1 MTLASIRRAA
11 VLPVALALGACT
23 YYHGDLERLADQTDR
38 DFRRDPTKTYSEV
51 SLEAVLHA
59 PSSYRYIDLRFSAV
73 LNRVGEK
80 GFTPF
85 WTPFLSENYISF
97 SVWSTAADLTNPDAR
112 SRSHPLLFIH
122 RNNPSVKALLEA
134 SRFSRVRIE
143 GRVGGDYDQMAWIDV
158 ARILVEE
165 EEVYTEDALADLA
178 LAKEAL
184 AAKKG
189 AQAVRFL
196 EDALKGIWLAETRY
210 WIYMKL
216 GGLQESAGNLEAAKE
231 AFEGALRVD
240 HDSTEAVEAIA
251 RVKKALKERAAS
263 QP

>member
-11 VLPVALALGACT
+11 VLPLALTLGACT

-38 DFRRDPTKTYSEV
+38 DFRRDPTKTFSAV
-51 SLEAVLHA
+51 SLDALVNA
-59 PSSYRYIDLRFSAV
+59 PSAYKYVDVRFPAV

-80 GFTPF
+80 GFVPF
-85 WTPFLSENYISF
+85 WTPFLVENYTAF
-97 SVWSTAADLTNPDAR
+97 SAWSTTADLTDPDVR

-122 RNNPSVKALLEA
+122 KNNPSTKDLVEA
-134 SRFSRVRIE
+134 PRFSRVLVE
-143 GRVGGDYDQMAWIDV
+143 GRLTGDYDQMAWIEV
-158 ARILVEE
+158 TRVLVEE
-165 EEVYTEDALADLA
+165 EEVYTESALADLA

-210 WIYMKL
+210 WIHMKL

-231 AFEGALRVD
+231 AFEGALGVD